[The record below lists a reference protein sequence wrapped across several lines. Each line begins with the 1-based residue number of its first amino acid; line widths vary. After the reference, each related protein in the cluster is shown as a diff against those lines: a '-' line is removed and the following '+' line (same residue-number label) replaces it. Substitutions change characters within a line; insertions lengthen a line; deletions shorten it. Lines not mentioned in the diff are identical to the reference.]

1 MLQTVEISSLI
12 DLPVTDWLTV
22 IRFTLRRFSEA
33 QEQQEDTD
41 NEDDTDQQDDQEVG
55 PEEEGQQNERR
66 DPAAD
71 VQHVEEQGLQG
82 KPETWKRDLKI
93 VDSSQTDFACCL
105 RLARHF

>member
-1 MLQTVEISSLI
+1 MEDLSLRSN
-12 DLPVTDWLTV
+12 LPEALADVP
-22 IRFTLRRFSEA
+22 SEQA
-33 QEQQEDTD
+33 AAEADVAED
-41 NEDDTDQQDDQEVG
+41 EDQQDDQEVG

>member
-1 MLQTVEISSLI
+1 MEAS
-12 DLPVTDWLTV
+12 
-22 IRFTLRRFSEA
+22 RLRSNSPEALADVPSEQA
-33 QEQQEDTD
+33 AAEADVAED
-41 NEDDTDQQDDQEVG
+41 EDQQDDQEVG